1 MHPHHPM
8 KPFAIPAD
16 WTPDQA
22 MAVVDFLDEL
32 RCHLWQRYEIV
43 LLERYRDLY
52 GTPSATDADNT
63 ATPFIDD
70 PANF

>member
-1 MHPHHPM
+1 
-8 KPFAIPAD
+8 
-16 WTPDQA
+16 

-43 LLERYRDLY
+43 LLARYRDLY